1 MEIQA
6 SIIII
11 HNECKAS
18 VVYYY
23 NCQLSQS
30 KLSVHHRVSITNTLF
45 HAAMKTVTV
54 SNIQACCAAA
64 VWSVNSGHVL
74 LADSHQTKPCQLTGN
89 QLKSCTSAINQ
100 PANEVGFG
108 THEEWKVDGDMDGYD
123 NFMIKRIHVNDKLDT
138 TCNKASYRERGSMLG
153 KWQLYFLFLTTR

>member
-64 VWSVNSGHVL
+64 V
-74 LADSHQTKPCQLTGN
+74 
-89 QLKSCTSAINQ
+89 
-100 PANEVGFG
+100 
-108 THEEWKVDGDMDGYD
+108 
-123 NFMIKRIHVNDKLDT
+123 
-138 TCNKASYRERGSMLG
+138 
-153 KWQLYFLFLTTR
+153 